1 LKLIVIGGVVG
12 TVVPWDN
19 VMVPANPL
27 RLVRVIVVLPVVIV
41 VGLTVKPK
49 SLTTTLRV
57 TLAIRVSGLLEAS
70 DVA

>member
-1 LKLIVIGGVVG
+1 MGGVVG
-12 TVVPWDN
+12 IVVPWDN

-49 SLTTTLRV
+49 SSTTTLRV
-57 TLAIRVSGLLEAS
+57 TLAIRVSGLLEIS